1 MSHFWNTPK
10 CVYLSKECAGVQK
23 QSHSHSLFF
32 KTAQLCVIVCTY
44 KWQLRVWMYR
54 IKQEYFSNVNKINM
68 QEKPIK
74 TQKH

>member
-1 MSHFWNTPK
+1 MSHFWNVPK

-23 QSHSHSLFF
+23 TVTFPLSIFQ
-32 KTAQLCVIVCTY
+32 TAQFCVIVCTY

-74 TQKH
+74 IQKH